1 MFKKNANSLSLT
13 IKKLLGNIVH
23 GFVWFMNKSLIKKNL
38 TVITFCILFILD
50 HIFFPYQF
58 YASADRNSGSSFKI

>member
-23 GFVWFMNKSLIKKNL
+23 GFVWFMNKSLIKKTHFNHL
-38 TVITFCILFILD
+38 LHIVHFGSHLLSVPVLCI
-50 HIFFPYQF
+50 
-58 YASADRNSGSSFKI
+58 SGQELGFLI